1 MENNN
6 YYVRKSKEYSWII
19 EISAFIEKDDEAAG

>member
-6 YYVRKSKEYSWII
+6 YYVRKSKEYSLII
-19 EISAFIEKDDEAAG
+19 EMSASLEKDDEAAG

>member
-6 YYVRKSKEYSWII
+6 YYVGKPKEYSLII
-19 EISAFIEKDDEAAG
+19 EMSASLEKGDEAAG

>member
-6 YYVRKSKEYSWII
+6 YYVRKSKEYSWILK
-19 EISAFIEKDDEAAG
+19 ISASLEKDDEVAG

>member
-6 YYVRKSKEYSWII
+6 YYVRKPKEDSLII
-19 EISAFIEKDDEAAG
+19 EMSPSLEKDDEAVR